1 MITIAATV
9 GDPTSIGP
17 EVAAQAITTYLT
29 KIKNSRIVLHVDK
42 KHFQESFYSKFRK
55 FEKQERLQFKHINSN
70 AHFSTGKP
78 SDKSGAYALAA
89 LDAATRDCL
98 EGRADALVTGPI
110 DKHYVSLSHPGFTG
124 HTEYLQKACKTKSS
138 TMVLKGRTLAVAL
151 VTTHIPLKEVPGQLN
166 ADKILL
172 TALETYRHFAQM
184 KADPRI
190 AVCAL
195 NPHASDKGL
204 FGDEEQKIIQPAV
217 DRLTSMG
224 LNIIGP
230 LSPDTAFHNT
240 KAYDAIV
247 CMYHDQGLI
256 PLKMKHFYDAVNIT
270 LGLPFPRVSVDHGTA
285 FDIAGKNKASS
296 ISYLKA
302 LEYATKWAT
311 RIASSQRRHRNH
323 RGERTQ
329 S

>member
-17 EVAAQAITTYLT
+17 EVAAQAIAAYLT
-29 KIKNSRIVLHVDK
+29 KFKKSRIILHVDK
-42 KHFQESFYSKFRK
+42 KHFQKTLHLKLSKF
-55 FEKQERLQFKHINSN
+55 ESQERLQFRHVNSN
-70 AHFSTGKP
+70 ARFTTGKP
-78 SDKSGAYALAA
+78 SDKSGAYALSA
-89 LDAATRDCL
+89 LDAGISDCL

-124 HTEYLQKACKTKSS
+124 HTEYLQNVCKTKSS

-151 VTTHIPLKEVPGQLN
+151 VTTHIPLKEVPAQLST
-166 ADKILL
+166 DKILV
-172 TALETYRHFAQM
+172 TTLETYRHFAQI

-190 AVCAL
+190 AICAL

-224 LNIIGP
+224 LNVIGP

-240 KAYDAIV
+240 KAFDAIV

-311 RIASSQRRHRNH
+311 RIASSQGRHRSH

-329 S
+329 P